1 MGRVS
6 VFLCLR
12 CEAKSRLK
20 NRSQPS
26 RRRLCVL
33 QRVYRLMSYSLSMS
47 GDRCQSA
54 SQAGAL
60 EVYYSGMK
68 FLVCSASPHI
78 AKGVAHYDIA
88 R

>member
-1 MGRVS
+1 
-6 VFLCLR
+6 
-12 CEAKSRLK
+12 
-20 NRSQPS
+20 
-26 RRRLCVL
+26 
-33 QRVYRLMSYSLSMS
+33 MSYSLSMS